1 MNAPVRA
8 VKHRDTWSLTD
19 DLDSPFVPTA
29 AEMSYTAKQAIEREE
44 AVDAFSG
51 ILHALFFS
59 AWFLM
64 AGIAAGALIFGGLF

>member
-1 MNAPVRA
+1 MNAPVPA
-8 VKHRDTWSLTD
+8 VRHRESWSITD
-19 DLDSPFVPTA
+19 DLDFPYVPTA
-29 AEMSYTAKQAIEREE
+29 AEMSYTAQQAIEKEE